1 MPPQQA
7 YGLLDLI
14 DQRLD
19 FSAHWLSVP
28 SAFIVVFELRRTIF
42 TGPRDVKS

>member
-19 FSAHWLSVP
+19 FGAHGVSIPKVY
-28 SAFIVVFELRRTIF
+28 SNFG
-42 TGPRDVKS
+42 GPY

>member
-7 YGLLDLI
+7 YGLLDLV

-28 SAFIVVFELRRTIF
+28 SAFSLFSNCG
-42 TGPRDVKS
+42 GPYSLVRAM